1 MDLLKRITLEHIE
14 ELEAK
19 KEVDKSKLKRYY
31 LIFELLKNDN
41 CFFEISKEDA
51 FQILSHLGIENPVK
65 YYRKLI
71 SPESYSRIRKENRET

>member
-1 MDLLKRITLEHIE
+1 MEILRRITLDHIE

-19 KEVDKSKLKRYY
+19 KDADKNKLKRYY
-31 LIFELLKNDN
+31 LIFKLLKNDN

-51 FQILSHLGIENPVK
+51 YQILSHLGIQKPVK

-71 SPESYSRIRKENRET
+71 SPESYSRIRRENREI